1 MQFQILG
8 PMEVFDGRCSLGL
21 GGTKQRATLG
31 YLLLQAN
38 RVVATSQLL
47 NALWPVDDA
56 PISARKILQNAVWG
70 LRRVLTR
77 GESPDAAL
85 VTQAP
90 GYKLTVDSNDID
102 LFRFQRQVDAGR
114 DELAAGEPEQAA
126 QILKG
131 ALSLWRGPVLADLV
145 EAGINWP
152 ELSAAQNA
160 QWDAM
165 EDYFEAELACG
176 RHLAVLGELEAMV
189 ESIPLRERSS
199 GQLML
204 ALYRSGRQADA
215 LSVYSRVRT
224 ALVEELGLEPGRELQ
239 LMQQAILA
247 HDPSLIPPR
256 GAVHGEVAV
265 VRDSAPRAPHGPLTD
280 QTSAAHGTALTPAF
294 TAETREPAEPHLA
307 AVPDGPADVRATD
320 FTGGPTDT
328 AVPGYDPGD
337 VAHAIAEQHE
347 AAARPHEPLPHREF
361 PATPPGGTGNGR
373 RKSVSAVLVR
383 TQLSPEAADTDPR
396 RIDET
401 LEDVAQSIRENI
413 ERFGGTVSASI
424 GSVSMALFGA
434 HDECEDAAER
444 AVLAS
449 VAIGKELRAGSG
461 ASVLMPTPAQGL
473 SFHAAVVTGEALVR
487 YQPDGDGPLSITGTL
502 FDRGHALLSHAG
514 AGEIRACDVTRRATE
529 SSVSYAR
536 SDDVGEWT
544 VQGVSKDSMGHDSMP
559 TVEREFELDLLRGL
573 VERTRHRSTSH
584 LVTVLGDAGTG
595 KTRFLTEFEWQNSER
610 SYLARFRE
618 LSGGVQVPSS
628 AVTGLSPVH
637 AVQRELVSAIC
648 SIQPGDSPRV
658 AMDKLVGTLR
668 RLVDDETRLGRL
680 LECLAPYIDPDAGE
694 LVLHD
699 TELELISWRQFLER
713 NPLDKPLVLVIDDLH
728 RADDGLLDF
737 VSGFADLSRV
747 PVFVVASARPELL
760 ERRPEWGGGKR
771 HVTTITLEALSDA
784 AVDELIDFMLSPA
797 RSEQKGS
804 TGWFHKRLYATAGDR
819 PDERREYVRS
829 LLSMSAPGRF
839 FTANHSPRCVTS
851 GGPLFSGTGR
861 I

>member
-1 MQFQILG
+1 
-8 PMEVFDGRCSLGL
+8 MEVFDDRCSLAL

-47 NALWPVDDA
+47 NALWSVDDA

-77 GESPDAAL
+77 GESTDAAL

-90 GYKLTVDSNDID
+90 GYKLSVDANDID

-126 QILKG
+126 RLLKG

-189 ESIPLRERSS
+189 ESMALRERSS

-224 ALVEELGLEPGRELQ
+224 ALVEELGLEPGRDLQ
-239 LMQQAILA
+239 LLQQAILA

-256 GAVHGEVAV
+256 GAGHGETAV
-265 VRDSAPRAPHGPLTD
+265 VRDSAPRAPQAPPTD
-280 QTSAAHGTALTPAF
+280 RTPAV
-294 TAETREPAEPHLA
+294 AETPFTKASTSETRASAEPHP
-307 AVPDGPADVRATD
+307 AVRPEGPADVREAGLRSGQVGDATS
-320 FTGGPTDT
+320 
-328 AVPGYDPGD
+328 VYDPGGM
-337 VAHAIAEQHE
+337 AHAIAEQHE
-347 AAARPHEPLPHREF
+347 AVARSHEPLPHRELTVE
-361 PATPPGGTGNGR
+361 PRSVTGNGR
-373 RKSVSAVLVR
+373 RKSVSALLVR
-383 TQLSPEAADTDPR
+383 TQLGPEAADIDPL

-401 LEDVAQSIRENI
+401 LEDVAHRIRESI
-413 ERFGGTVSASI
+413 EHFGGTVSASI

-434 HDECEDAAER
+434 HGECEDAAER

-449 VAIGKELRAGSG
+449 VTIREELRAGSG
-461 ASVLMPTPAQGL
+461 ALARTPSLAKGL
-473 SFHAAVVTGEALVR
+473 SFHAAIVTGEALVR
-487 YQPDGDGPLSITGTL
+487 YQPDGDTLSITGTL

-529 SSVSYAR
+529 PSVAYAR
-536 SDDVGEWT
+536 SDDLGEWT
-544 VQGVSKDSMGHDSMP
+544 VQDVSKESMGHDSMP
-559 TVEREFELDLLRGL
+559 TVEREFELELLHGL
-573 VERTRHRSTSH
+573 VERTRHRSTTH

-595 KTRFLTEFEWQNSER
+595 KTRFLTEFERQNSDR

-618 LSGGVQVPSS
+618 LSGGVRVSS
-628 AVTGLSPVH
+628 TAVTDLSPVH

-648 SIQPGDSPRV
+648 SIQPGDSTRA

-668 RLVDDETRLGRL
+668 RLVDDEARVGRL
-680 LECLAPYIDPDAGE
+680 LECLAPYIDPEAGE
-694 LVLHD
+694 LALHD
-699 TELELISWRQFLER
+699 PELELIAWQQFLDR
-713 NPLDKPLVLVIDDLH
+713 NTLDKPLVLVVDDLH
-728 RADDGLLDF
+728 RADDSLLDF

-797 RSEQKGS
+797 PSEQKGL
-804 TGWFHKRLYATAGDR
+804 TRWFRKRLCATAGDR
-819 PDERREYVRS
+819 PDERRTYVRN

-839 FTANHSPRCVTS
+839 FTANHSSRCVTS
-851 GGPLFSGTGR
+851 GGPLLSSGTGR

>member
-1 MQFQILG
+1 
-8 PMEVFDGRCSLGL
+8 MEVFDDRCSLAL

-31 YLLLQAN
+31 YLLMQAN

-47 NALWPVDDA
+47 NALWSVDDA

-70 LRRVLTR
+70 LRRVLTKGR
-77 GESPDAAL
+77 SPDAVL

-90 GYKLTVDSNDID
+90 GYKLSVDLNDID

-114 DELAAGEPEQAA
+114 EELAAGEPEKAA

-189 ESIPLRERSS
+189 ESVALRERSS

-239 LMQQAILA
+239 LLQQAILA

-256 GAVHGEVAV
+256 AATHGETAV
-265 VRDSAPRAPHGPLTD
+265 IRDSAPRAPQGTLTD
-280 QTSAAHGTALTPAF
+280 QTSAVHETPLATVF
-294 TAETREPAEPHLA
+294 TAGTDAPAEPHLSA
-307 AVPDGPADVRATD
+307 GHGAPADVRETER
-320 FTGGPTDT
+320 TGGQVDAATH
-328 AVPGYDPGD
+328 AYDLGD

-347 AAARPHEPLPHREF
+347 ATARSHEPLPHRELT
-361 PATPPGGTGNGR
+361 AASAAAGTGNGR
-373 RKSVSAVLVR
+373 RKSVSALLVR
-383 TQLSPEAADTDPR
+383 TQLDPEAADIDPLR
-396 RIDET
+396 LDEA
-401 LEDVAQSIRENI
+401 LEDVAQRIRENI

-434 HDECEDAAER
+434 HGECEDAAER

-449 VAIGKELRAGSG
+449 VTIAEELGRDFG
-461 ASVLMPTPAQGL
+461 ASLLTPSPAQDL

-487 YQPDGDGPLSITGTL
+487 YQPDGDSPLSITGTL
-502 FDRGHALLSHAG
+502 FDRGHALLSHVA

-529 SSVSYAR
+529 GSVSYGR
-536 SDDVGEWT
+536 SGDVGEWT

-559 TVEREFELDLLRGL
+559 TVEREFELKLLRGL

-595 KTRFLTEFEWQNSER
+595 KTRFLTEFERQNSDR

-618 LSGGVQVPSS
+618 LSGSVPVPSGG
-628 AVTGLSPVH
+628 VTNLSPVQ

-648 SIQPGDSPRV
+648 SIQPSDPPRV
-658 AMDKLVGTLR
+658 ARDKLVGTLR
-668 RLVDDETRLGRL
+668 RLVDDEARLTRL

-694 LVLHD
+694 LAPHD
-699 TELELISWRQFLER
+699 PALELIAWRQFLER
-713 NPLDKPLVLVIDDLH
+713 NPLDKPLVLVVDDLH
-728 RADDGLLDF
+728 RADDSLLDF

-784 AVDELIDFMLSPA
+784 AVDELIDFMLSSA

-804 TGWFHKRLYATAGDR
+804 TRWFRKRLYATAGDR
-819 PDERREYVRS
+819 PDELRQYVRS
-829 LLSMSAPGRF
+829 LLSMKAPGRLF
-839 FTANHSPRCVTS
+839 AANHSPRCVTS
-851 GGPLFSGTGR
+851 GEPLLSGTVR
-861 I
+861 N

>member
-1 MQFQILG
+1 
-8 PMEVFDGRCSLGL
+8 MEVFDDRCSLAL

-47 NALWPVDDA
+47 NALWSVDDA

-77 GESPDAAL
+77 GESTDTAL

-90 GYKLTVDSNDID
+90 GYKLSVDANDID

-126 QILKG
+126 RILKG

-189 ESIPLRERSS
+189 ESMALRERSS

-224 ALVEELGLEPGRELQ
+224 ALVEELGLEPGRDLQ
-239 LMQQAILA
+239 LLQQAILA

-256 GAVHGEVAV
+256 VPGHGETVV
-265 VRDSAPRAPHGPLTD
+265 VRDSAPRAPEAPPTD
-280 QTSAAHGTALTPAF
+280 RTPAVVG
-294 TAETREPAEPHLA
+294 THLA
-307 AVPDGPADVRATD
+307 TASTSRTRASAEAHPAARPERPAGVRGSGLRSGQA
-320 FTGGPTDT
+320 GAAP
-328 AVPGYDPGD
+328 VYDSGD
-337 VAHAIAEQHE
+337 LAHAIAEQHE
-347 AAARPHEPLPHREF
+347 ATARSHEPLPHREF
-361 PATPPGGTGNGR
+361 AGAPRSVTGNGR
-373 RKSVSAVLVR
+373 RKSVSALLVR
-383 TQLSPEAADTDPR
+383 TQLGPEAADIDPL

-401 LEDVAQSIRENI
+401 LEDVAHRIRENI
-413 ERFGGTVSASI
+413 EHFGGTVSASI

-434 HDECEDAAER
+434 HGECEEAAER
-444 AVLAS
+444 AVLAA
-449 VAIGKELRAGSG
+449 VTIREELRAGSG
-461 ASVLMPTPAQGL
+461 AVVRTPSLAKGL
-473 SFHAAVVTGEALVR
+473 SFHAAIVTGEALVR
-487 YQPDGDGPLSITGTL
+487 YQPDGDSPLSITGTL

-514 AGEIRACDVTRRATE
+514 AGEIRSCDVTRRATE
-529 SSVSYAR
+529 PSVAYGR
-536 SDDVGEWT
+536 SDDLGEWT
-544 VQGVSKDSMGHDSMP
+544 VQGVSKESMGQDSMP
-559 TVEREFELDLLRGL
+559 TVEREFELELLRGL
-573 VERTRHRSTSH
+573 VERTRHRSTTH

-595 KTRFLTEFEWQNSER
+595 KTRFLTEFERQNSDR

-618 LSGGVQVPSS
+618 LSGGVQVSS
-628 AVTGLSPVH
+628 TAVTDLSPVH

-648 SIQPGDSPRV
+648 SIQPGDSTRA
-658 AMDKLVGTLR
+658 AMEKLVGTLR
-668 RLVDDETRLGRL
+668 RLVDDEARVGRL
-680 LECLAPYIDPDAGE
+680 LECLAPYIDPEAGE
-694 LVLHD
+694 LALYD
-699 TELELISWRQFLER
+699 PELELIAWQQFLDR
-713 NPLDKPLVLVIDDLH
+713 NTLDKPLVLVIDDLH
-728 RADDGLLDF
+728 QADDSLLDF
-737 VSGFADLSRV
+737 VSGFADMSRV

-797 RSEQKGS
+797 PSEQKGL
-804 TGWFHKRLYATAGDR
+804 THWFRKRLYATAGDR
-819 PDERREYVRS
+819 PDERRTYVRN

-839 FTANHSPRCVTS
+839 FAANHSPRCVTS
-851 GGPLFSGTGR
+851 AAPLVSSGTGR

>member
-1 MQFQILG
+1 
-8 PMEVFDGRCSLGL
+8 MEVFDESCSLGL

-189 ESIPLRERSS
+189 ESLPLRERSS

-215 LSVYSRVRT
+215 LSVYSRVRI

-239 LMQQAILA
+239 LLQQAILA

-256 GAVHGEVAV
+256 GAGHGEMAV
-265 VRDSAPRAPHGPLTD
+265 VRDSASRAPQGPLTD
-280 QTSAAHGTALTPAF
+280 QTSAVHETPLTTAF

-307 AVPDGPADVRATD
+307 ARTDGPADVRETE
-320 FTGGPTDT
+320 FTARRADT
-328 AVPGYDPGD
+328 ATPLYGPGD

-347 AAARPHEPLPHREF
+347 AAARPHESLLQSELT
-361 PATPPGGTGNGR
+361 AVPPPGTGNGR
-373 RKSVSAVLVR
+373 RKSVSALLMR
-383 TQLSPEAADTDPR
+383 TQLSPEAADTDLR
-396 RIDET
+396 VDET
-401 LEDVAQSIRENI
+401 LEDVSQRIRENI

-434 HDECEDAAER
+434 HDEREDAAEH

-449 VAIGKELRAGSG
+449 VAIGEELRAGSG
-461 ASVLMPTPAQGL
+461 AVVLTPSPAQEL

-487 YQPDGDGPLSITGTL
+487 YQPDGDSPLSITGTL

-529 SSVSYAR
+529 SSVSYGR
-536 SDDVGEWT
+536 SDDAGEWT

-559 TVEREFELDLLRGL
+559 TVEREFELELLRGL

-595 KTRFLTEFEWQNSER
+595 KTRLLTEFEWQNSDR

-618 LSGGVQVPSS
+618 LSEGAQVPSS

-637 AVQRELVSAIC
+637 AVQRELVRAIC
-648 SIQPGDSPRV
+648 SIQPGDSPRA

-668 RLVDDETRLGRL
+668 RLVDDEARLGRL

-694 LVLHD
+694 LALHD
-699 TELELISWRQFLER
+699 TELELIAWRQFLER
-713 NPLDKPLVLVIDDLH
+713 NALDKPLVLVVDDLH
-728 RADDGLLDF
+728 RADDSLLDF

-784 AVDELIDFMLSPA
+784 AVDELIDFMLSHA

-804 TGWFHKRLYATAGDR
+804 TGRFHKWLYATAGDR
-819 PDERREYVRS
+819 PDERRKHVRS

-839 FTANHSPRCVTS
+839 STVNHSPRCVTS
-851 GGPLFSGTGR
+851 AGPLASGTGR